1 MQQQNNIVSQPSQTV
16 HTTTHAFRAFTLI
29 ELLVVISI
37 IALLVALLLPALSGV
52 REQARKAETQTLM
65 KSLSD
70 ASESFFL
77 AVNQYPGV
85 LSERQ
90 LNTDQNSQELSGTE
104 NALLDLMGG
113 LDKPTGTALD
123 TFKLAGLTIY
133 RDAIGT
139 GSTIN
144 GTHHESFFTP
154 KPKDLY
160 YITGQG
166 DQVDITDNLPTDG
179 QKALPDLVDSWG
191 NPIIY
196 WRSSHEKATATNG
209 NDAILA
215 TQKPDNNDSYPYYYN
230 SFQSYTDSIQLG
242 NAGGSAST
250 DQQDKSMLSK
260 NGNGTNIS
268 DFCQALVE
276 HPSLQGTPRGGYMI
290 MSAGPDGI
298 FFDKDTLGLTNPP
311 FKLDDILAG
320 DDIVNWFG
328 S

>member
-1 MQQQNNIVSQPSQTV
+1 MQQRTPNDSSSSRPIGLDDK
-16 HTTTHAFRAFTLI
+16 ARAFTLI

-37 IALLVALLLPALSGV
+37 IALLIALLLPALSGV
-52 REQARKAETQTLM
+52 RQQARKAETQTLM
-65 KSLSD
+65 KSMSD

-85 LSERQ
+85 KSERQ
-90 LNTDQNSQELSGTE
+90 LNTDKNSQELSGTE

-113 LDKPTGTALD
+113 LDKPTGTAVD

-139 GSTIN
+139 GPTIN

-154 KPKDLY
+154 KARDLY
-160 YITGQG
+160 YIKGQG
-166 DQVDITDNLPTDG
+166 KQEDVIDNQPADG
-179 QKALPDLVDSWG
+179 QNAFPDLVDSWG

-196 WRSSHEKATATNG
+196 WRNSQEKPTKMNTNNNPALTA
-209 NDAILA
+209 
-215 TQKPDNNDSYPYYYN
+215 QKPDNNESYPYYCN
-230 SFQSYTDSIQLG
+230 SFQSYTDANQLG
-242 NAGGSAST
+242 NAGGGATT
-250 DQQDKSMLSK
+250 DQSDRSMLSTTA
-260 NGNGTNIS
+260 NGSNIE
-268 DFCQALVE
+268 DFCQTLVE

-298 FFDKDTLGLTNPP
+298 FFDKDIFGSGDPT
-311 FKLDDILAG
+311 KLDDILSG
-320 DDIVNWFG
+320 DEIVNWFG

>member
-1 MQQQNNIVSQPSQTV
+1 MQQRTLIKTSTSSSIDAKARQT
-16 HTTTHAFRAFTLI
+16 RAFTLI

-37 IALLVALLLPALSGV
+37 IALLIALLLPALSGV

-77 AVNQYPGV
+77 SVNQYPGV

-90 LNTDQNSQELSGTE
+90 LNTDSNSQDLSGTE

-113 LDKPTGTALD
+113 LDKPTGSTTD
-123 TFKLAGLTIY
+123 TFQLAGLTIY
-133 RDAIGT
+133 RDSIGT
-139 GSTIN
+139 GPTIN

-154 KPKDLY
+154 KPKNLY
-160 YITGQG
+160 YINGQG
-166 DQVDITDNLPTDG
+166 TQVDVKDNQPLDNDR
-179 QKALPDLVDSWG
+179 AFPDLVDTWG

-196 WRSSHEKATATNG
+196 WRNSHEKATLMNG
-209 NDAILA
+209 NVPDLTA
-215 TQKPDNNDSYPYYYN
+215 QKPDNNESYPYYYN
-230 SFQSYTDSIQLG
+230 SFQSYTDSDKLG
-242 NAGGSAST
+242 NAGGGTTT
-250 DQQDKSMLSK
+250 DQKDNSMLSVTA
-260 NGNGTNIS
+260 NGTNIQE
-268 DFCQALVE
+268 FCQLLVE

-298 FFDKDTLGLTNPP
+298 FFDKENYPDSPTN
-311 FKLDDILAG
+311 LDELLIG
-320 DDIVNWFG
+320 DEIVNWFG